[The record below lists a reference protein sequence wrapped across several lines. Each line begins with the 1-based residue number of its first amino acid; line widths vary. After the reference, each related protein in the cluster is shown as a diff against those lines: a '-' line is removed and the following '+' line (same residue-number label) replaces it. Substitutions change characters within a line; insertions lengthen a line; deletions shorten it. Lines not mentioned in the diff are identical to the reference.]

1 MKKEAGRVVWAD
13 AVRVLAV
20 FFVLVIHLS
29 AGVVMKWHATP
40 TFNWWAANFYD
51 SLSRAS
57 VVLFVLLSGSLLLG
71 KNEPT
76 TMFFFKRLSRIVLPW
91 LCWVLL
97 TVFFDF
103 IFKLNLEG
111 FQHGLKGFVRHYFVT
126 GFWFIPL
133 VIQLYLLVPI
143 LRALLQRVGWSVYV
157 WISLLWAGV
166 IGLQHIYCGASEL
179 CRIWDWPLGLQY
191 GGFFMLG
198 YVLSQLSIYRK
209 EMFTALA
216 FWGGSI
222 IWVVLGTY
230 IESKQQGSLSEI
242 YYRYTTL
249 PVLLSATSLFI
260 LVKYF
265 FSNIH
270 LSYQHSSLLKN
281 FSNAS
286 FGIYLAHALC
296 IKLVLATS
304 LAGIFELL
312 DSYAVVTIP
321 LFAVVLFVLVYLII
335 WGMSRS
341 KFLRYFV

>member
-1 MKKEAGRVVWAD
+1 MVWAD

-20 FFVLVIHLS
+20 FLVLVIHLS
-29 AGVVMKWHATP
+29 AGVVVKWHATP
-40 TFNWWAANFYD
+40 TFNWWAANLYD
-51 SLSRAS
+51 SISRSS

-76 TMFFFKRLSRIVLPW
+76 TTYFSKRLMRIILPW
-91 LCWVLL
+91 LWWIML

-111 FQHGLKGFVRHYFVT
+111 FQHGLRGFVRHYFVT

-166 IGLQHIYCGASEL
+166 IGVQHIYCGASGL
-179 CRIWDWPLGLQY
+179 CSIWNWPLGLQY

-198 YVLSQLSIYRK
+198 YVLAHLPIYRK

-216 FWGGSI
+216 FWGCS
-222 IWVVLGTY
+222 VLWIVMGTY
-230 IESKQQGSLSEI
+230 VESKQQGSLSEI

-249 PVLLSATSLFI
+249 PVLLSAASLFVLI
-260 LVKYF
+260 KYSF
-265 FSNIH
+265 LKIQ
-270 LSYQHSSLLKN
+270 LSHTQSTLLKN
-281 FSNAS
+281 VSKAS
-286 FGIYLAHALC
+286 FGIYLAHALV
-296 IKLVLATS
+296 IKIVMATS
-304 LAGIFELL
+304 LAGIFGAL
-312 DSYAVVTIP
+312 DSYTIVTIP
-321 LFAVVLFVLVYLII
+321 LFAMALFCLVYLII
-335 WGMSRS
+335 RGMGRS
-341 KFLRYFV
+341 KFLRYFI